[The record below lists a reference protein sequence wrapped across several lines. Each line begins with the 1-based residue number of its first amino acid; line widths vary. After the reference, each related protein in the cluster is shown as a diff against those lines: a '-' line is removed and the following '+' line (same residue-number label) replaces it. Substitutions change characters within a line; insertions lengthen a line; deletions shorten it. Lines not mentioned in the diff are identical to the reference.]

1 MVMWASQDGRLSWET
16 VVDGEVRNY
25 LGNKCNGISVEFR

>member
-16 VVDGEVRNY
+16 VAGGEVRNY
-25 LGNKCNGISVEFR
+25 LRRKCNGINVEFR